1 MSDKENGNN
10 QRRTF
15 LKNIAAGT
23 AGISLIGSF
32 PSITLGDDRSRTENN
47 NKPFR
52 FAHLTDMHVRR
63 GRQGDQGYR
72 RCIEYVN
79 SLDPKPDFVLMG
91 GDGPFDGLYT
101 PKDEFEDQIYLF
113 KTISEE
119 LDMPYY
125 HCIGNHDCLGLSGR
139 REVPTDDPDI
149 GKQFFMDGV
158 GMEKPYYSFD
168 SHGWHFVVLDCIY
181 EVEVE
186 HGPSYVPRIG
196 KEQLDWLRFDLGA
209 NHDKPT
215 VAVTHIAAFCNL
227 GQIRGDTEMPSMH
240 GRVIQDTVD
249 LRHILERHNV
259 KALLQ
264 GHAHIN
270 EDYRYND
277 VWYVT
282 SQSVSAAWW
291 GGNWLGFKP
300 GFNVFT
306 AHDDRLTWKRHT
318 FPWEH
323 HLEPEDDLERE
334 RIEEREAFKEEQR
347 LLLEEELQGEPV
359 LHE

>member
-1 MSDKENGNN
+1 MNEHKSKNN
-10 QRRTF
+10 PRRSF
-15 LKNIAAGT
+15 IKNIAAGT
-23 AGISLIGSF
+23 AGLGLLGGYSSISMGC
-32 PSITLGDDRSRTENN
+32 DRSDAANPNTS
-47 NKPFR
+47 FR
-52 FAHLTDMHVRR
+52 FVHLTDMHVRR
-63 GRQGDQGYR
+63 GRKGNIGYQ
-72 RCIEYVN
+72 RCIDHVN
-79 SLDPKPDFVLMG
+79 ALDPKPDFVLMG

-101 PKDEFEDQIYLF
+101 EKDEFEDQIKLF
-113 KTISEE
+113 KSISDG

-125 HCIGNHDCLGLSGR
+125 NCIGNHDCLGLSGR
-139 REVPTDDPDI
+139 RKVPVNDPDL
-149 GKQFFMDGV
+149 GKIFFMDGV

-168 SHGWHFVVLDCIY
+168 SHGWHFVILDCIY
-181 EVEVE
+181 EVEAA

-209 NHDKPT
+209 NHEKPT

-227 GQIRGDTEMPSMH
+227 GQITGDTEMPSMH

-249 LRHILERHNV
+249 LRQILERHNV

-264 GHAHIN
+264 GHSHIR
-270 EDYRYND
+270 EDYQFNN

-300 GFNVFT
+300 GYTVFT
-306 AHDDRLTWKRHT
+306 AEGDKLSWQRYT

-334 RIEEREAFKEEQR
+334 RIAEREAFEEQQA
-347 LLLEEELQGEPV
+347 LLLTEELQGEPV
-359 LHE
+359 MK